1 MRDPHDA
8 EDLVQETF
16 MGAFRTRFR
25 GESTVRTWLVQILV
39 RRAGMLRR
47 SRRRM
52 PEVLSLDAEGSEEPV
67 ASSDAPGGA
76 GADARLDLST
86 MLEQLSPEHRQVIV
100 LRELQGMTYEQIA
113 EALQMMYGGSFR
125 HVPVVENGR
134 PVGMV
139 SARDALGPEL
149 EAFVYEMLRQ
159 EQIGEI
165 LA

>member
-1 MRDPHDA
+1 MSHRTIRMIISEQGPVTAPATMTVSEAARLMREQRVGA
-8 EDLVQETF
+8 IMVVQEGVLAGIFTERD
-16 MGAFRTRFR
+16 ALIRVLAEERD
-25 GESTVRTWLVQILV
+25 VRTTRLADVMTRNPKTIHPD
-39 RRAGMLRR
+39 R
-47 SRRRM
+47 SF
-52 PEVLSLDAEGSEEPV
+52 
-67 ASSDAPGGA
+67 
-76 GADARLDLST
+76 
-86 MLEQLSPEHRQVIV
+86 
-100 LRELQGMTYEQIA
+100 A

-125 HVPVVENGR
+125 HVPVVEDGR